1 MDVLCPPGHYLSDVA
16 GEDGAGWFTL
26 NDARVTPAETPVL
39 RTREKTAYL
48 LFYVLR

>member
-1 MDVLCPPGHYLSDVA
+1 MDVLCPPGHYVSDVA
-16 GEDGAGWFTL
+16 REDGAGWLTL

-39 RTREKTAYL
+39 RTREKTAYM